1 MPRPMKPKSARR
13 ALVDVIWRQPLWA
26 IPFAIFFGT
35 QFGVTLHAY
44 ATAYRMSLA
53 FAYLIGLALW
63 AARYVALRDFYA
75 ASEDAR
81 ATSSPNWRVGL
92 TYMLAAL
99 IGSYAAAILIHF
111 TIYHGFLGSAQA
123 IAVSGMYTVLFA
135 SLFMGISYAMVFHRQ
150 SLERAQMVE
159 KIRAEL
165 AEAELRALR
174 AQINPHF
181 LFNTLNSIA
190 ALIHEN
196 PAAAEDVT
204 TRLAD
209 VFRYVLHASERERV
223 PFGEELAFLRSYLEI
238 ERVRLGDR
246 LRIEEAIEPGVESV
260 PVPSL
265 LLQPLVENAV
275 LHGVAP
281 RAEGGTIR
289 LSARRA
295 GGMLEVEI
303 TDDGPG
309 LNAAAPGLERGF
321 GLRSVRE
328 RLRALGGQHAL
339 AIEPASTGP
348 GAPSS
353 SGHAG
358 VGTRVRLT
366 FPVTRDTSSPSKGDV
381 S

>member
-1 MPRPMKPKSARR
+1 MTRPMKPRSARR
-13 ALVDVIWRQPLWA
+13 ALLDVIWRQPLWA

-35 QFGVTLHAY
+35 QFGTTLHAY
-44 ATAYRMSLA
+44 AMAYRMSLA

-63 AARYVALRDFYA
+63 AARYVALRDYYA
-75 ASEDAR
+75 VPEDAR
-81 ATSSPNWRVGL
+81 TSPTWRVGL
-92 TYMLAAL
+92 TYMVAAL

-196 PAAAEDVT
+196 PTAAEDVT

-223 PFGEELAFLRSYLEI
+223 PLGEELAFLRSYLEI

-246 LRIEEAIEPGVESV
+246 LRIEEAIDPGVESI

-289 LSARRA
+289 VSARRA
-295 GGMLEVEI
+295 GETLEVEI

-309 LNAAAPGLERGF
+309 LNSAAPGLERGF

-328 RLRALGGQHAL
+328 RLRALGGVHAL
-339 AIEPASTGP
+339 AIDRASPGP
-348 GAPSS
+348 GGPSS
-353 SGHAG
+353 PEHPG
-358 VGTRVRLT
+358 VGTCVRIT
-366 FPVTRDTSSPSKGDV
+366 FPITRDTSSPSKGDV